1 MKRITIILWAIIAVV
16 GTSVSAQTV
25 WYDPMQAGDE
35 PYVEGRA
42 WNKEIGKANYSRLPD
57 RFEGKVSKHVWTL
70 SKHTAGMSVRFFTT
84 AKKIK
89 VRFINVNAGKNY
101 PNVVSLNHSGVDLY
115 ATDVEGNTT
124 WVPNMMKYTFSVNGS
139 DTAQFV
145 YDTRE
150 MPVFKR
156 QGMYYELYLP
166 SYNGIKWL
174 SVGVDK
180 NERFEFI
187 RGSQERPIVVYGT
200 SIAHGASASRPGLI
214 WTTLLKRRYDIPF
227 INLGFSGSA
236 KMENIMYDALSEIEA
251 RAYIIDCI
259 PNCEGLDNKEFASRV
274 EYGIRKLREKSGA
287 PIIFMEGNAI
297 AGSSTHLHR
306 NYYEQH
312 EKDSIQYEVYMRMKA
327 LGFKNMYYI
336 THEQLG
342 FTAED
347 LIEGTHPNDVGMH
360 KYAAAYAKVLDPLL
374 IGSDTMKCFTPCI
387 QHRDGSYEWMTRHNE
402 ILALNHTIQPEILM
416 IGNSITHFWGGEPQS
431 RCNGGKTWQQLFG
444 KHRVVNMG
452 MGWDRVENV
461 YWRLSHGELEGC
473 RPSQICL
480 LIGINNRADSD
491 ERIVSGICDIVA
503 LIRKRQPQARLHVV
517 EIYPCKGSEE
527 RVRAINTLLRSKLP
541 LDDMTDIQDVS
552 SALILDDGSGRIDPT
567 CFVEG
572 LHPNEKGYGRLARLY
587 RKFLFGK

>member
-1 MKRITIILWAIIAVV
+1 MKRITIILWAIMAVV

-84 AKKIK
+84 AKRIK

-336 THEQLG
+336 TDTTDNAFITIGSVVDTYQQTYLGRTASFQFSMGKPPVDILHSVPAHTHIHYTMFTEQLLPSLPSITTRLG
-342 FTAED
+342 FSSPEMGNGIAYHEYLRLNCMVECKYFIVTSHP
-347 LIEGTHPNDVGMH
+347 LITTIT
-360 KYAAAYAKVLDPLL
+360 VLD
-374 IGSDTMKCFTPCI
+374 
-387 QHRDGSYEWMTRHNE
+387 TRSEAFH
-402 ILALNHTIQPEILM
+402 
-416 IGNSITHFWGGEPQS
+416 SI
-431 RCNGGKTWQQLFG
+431 
-444 KHRVVNMG
+444 
-452 MGWDRVENV
+452 
-461 YWRLSHGELEGC
+461 
-473 RPSQICL
+473 
-480 LIGINNRADSD
+480 
-491 ERIVSGICDIVA
+491 
-503 LIRKRQPQARLHVV
+503 
-517 EIYPCKGSEE
+517 
-527 RVRAINTLLRSKLP
+527 
-541 LDDMTDIQDVS
+541 
-552 SALILDDGSGRIDPT
+552 
-567 CFVEG
+567 
-572 LHPNEKGYGRLARLY
+572 
-587 RKFLFGK
+587 